1 MTGAFL
7 ILMII
12 IIIIGFFLKESN
24 ELYELGDVLFYGGII
39 FFIILLIAIPIS
51 RIDSKTNAESIK
63 QFQIVLSESR
73 TLENS
78 SEFERIKIIDK
89 VDEYNNKIAKWK
101 TTGQHWYNNKWYYSE
116 NCQYVDYLK

>member
-7 ILMII
+7 ILMVI
-12 IIIIGFFLKESN
+12 IIIIGFILKKS
-24 ELYELGDVLFYGGII
+24 YDFGDVLFYGGMI

-73 TLENS
+73 NLEKY

-89 VDEYNNKIAKWK
+89 VDEYNNKIAQWK
-101 TTGQHWYNNKWYYSE
+101 TQGQHWYNNKWYYSE
-116 NCQYVDYLK
+116 DCQYVHYLK